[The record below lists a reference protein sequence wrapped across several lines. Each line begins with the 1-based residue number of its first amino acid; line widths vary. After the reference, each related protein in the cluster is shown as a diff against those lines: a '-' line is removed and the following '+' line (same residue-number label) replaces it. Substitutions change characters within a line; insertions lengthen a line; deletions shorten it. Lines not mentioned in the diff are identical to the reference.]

1 MHNYYTHIEDLPLR
15 NWRKI
20 TEKGDLTYTR
30 IEGKEGTKKEDFKH
44 AEILQDSFLEEFGF
58 SAEQLRVFELQA
70 DIALLEC
77 DLVIT
82 DNNFLKNKIKRL
94 KRELEELQSRN
105 GSDFDEVIHYI
116 EVWRGIEVNEYTMT
130 TRKFF
135 KLLNTYKKEV
145 EKNKKALKA

>member
-1 MHNYYTHIEDLPLR
+1 VHNYYTHIEDLPLR

-30 IEGKEGTKKEDFKH
+30 LDPNEGTRKEDFNH
-44 AEILQDSFLEEFGF
+44 AEIIQDSFLGEFGF
-58 SAEQLRVFELQA
+58 SAEQQRIFELQA

-82 DNNFLKNKIKRL
+82 DDNFLKNKIKRL
-94 KRELEELQSRN
+94 RRELEELQGRN

-116 EVWRGIEVNEYTMT
+116 EVWRRIEVNEATMT
-130 TRKFF
+130 TKKFF
-135 KLLNTYKKEV
+135 KLLETYKKEV
-145 EKNKKALKA
+145 EKSKKALKA